1 MAKADKDDPEAWM
14 AKVRVPQQVIILFTR
29 QLAIMLRTGVPMLHA
44 LDTLSHQDEYPN
56 FGEVV
61 ATVAQ
66 KIGEGHS
73 FSATLSKFPRVFSK
87 VYVTM
92 ASIGEKTGHLDDSLE
107 RLAGWQEKDYTLYQK
122 VRGALTYPCFIMG
135 LSFALTMMLFY
146 WVLPGFL
153 GIFDEMDIELPVMTK
168 IMIRLTN
175 AAKNPG
181 AWILGIAIIGFSIT
195 LIRDLYKTE
204 KGAVEIFR
212 FLSAVPMLGTML
224 TFATISRY
232 CAAVS
237 ALLNSGL
244 DLPKTLTLSAHA
256 SGSPVLA
263 HDSKGMV
270 QSIMDGE
277 PVSVYMGQRPD
288 IYPMTLIH
296 MVTAGEEASHLPS
309 MFERVA
315 IFYESEVSYKIETLS
330 AALEP
335 LMLGSVAL
343 VVGFIVLSIF
353 IPMYSYLGQ
362 LGV

>member
-1 MAKADKDDPEAWM
+1 MANAKKDDPDGWM
-14 AKVRVPQQVIILFTR
+14 AKVKVPQQVVILFTR
-29 QLAIMLRTGVPMLHA
+29 QLSIMLRTGVPMLHA

-87 VYVTM
+87 VYITM
-92 ASIGEKTGHLDDSLE
+92 AAIGERTGHLDDSLE
-107 RLAGWQEKDYTLYQK
+107 RLATWQERDYALYQR
-122 VRGALTYPCFIMG
+122 VRGALTYPCFIMV
-135 LSFALTMMLFY
+135 LSFSLTLMLFY

-153 GIFDEMDIELPVMTK
+153 GIFDEMKIELPLMTK

-212 FLSAVPMLGTML
+212 FLTTVPMLGTML
-224 TFATISRY
+224 SFATTSRY

-237 ALLNSGL
+237 ALLTAGL
-244 DLPKTLTLSAHA
+244 DLPKTLSLSAHA
-256 SGSPVLA
+256 SGSPLLA
-263 HDSKGMV
+263 HDAKGMV

-277 PVSVYMGQRPD
+277 PISVYMHNRPD
-288 IYPMTLIH
+288 VYPATLVH
-296 MVTAGEEASHLPS
+296 MVTAGEEASHLPA

-315 IFYESEVSYKIETLS
+315 YYYDSEVSYKIETLS